1 MLKPLNQQTV
11 RDTTIYSKNHP
22 IKVLQFGEGNF
33 LRAFVDW
40 IIDLLNEKAG
50 FNGSVQ
56 IVQPIEK
63 GMADVLAE
71 QDGLYHLILQ
81 GIQNGESKDITRL
94 ITSVKDAMNPYED
107 YQRYLK
113 LGENPDLQF
122 IISNT
127 TEAGIAFDS
136 RDTSSEELP
145 NSFPGKLTA
154 LLHHRFQHFNRN
166 PPKDLVMIPCELID
180 KNGSNLRQVI
190 LQYCDLWKLDGKFK
204 HWVSD
209 QITFCNTLV
218 DRIVPGY
225 PRDKAPEIEQQIGY
239 KDKLIA
245 TGEYFHLWV
254 IEGPDWIRT
263 IFPTDKAG
271 LNVKFVSDQTPYRT
285 RKVRIL
291 NGLHTTMVPV
301 GILYGLETVR
311 EAVTDDVVG
320 TYLQQVLQQEIIPTL
335 DLPEDELSSFA
346 NDVLDR
352 FRNPY
357 IKHHLMSI
365 SLNSISKYKVRVLP
379 SVLKYIEL
387 KDELPKHL
395 LFSLASLIRFYKG
408 EWQGKP
414 IQLNDDKGAIAFI
427 QDAWK
432 LDDYE
437 QITNKIL
444 GNKDFW
450 GQDLTRI
457 DHLSEKVS
465 EFLEQIDN
473 KGMQEPLK
481 SLLD

>member
-1 MLKPLNQQTV
+1 MLKPLNQRTV
-11 RDTTIYSKNHP
+11 RNETIYSRNCP
-22 IKVLQFGEGNF
+22 VKVLQFGEGNF

-56 IVQPIEK
+56 IVQPIEN
-63 GMADVLAE
+63 GMADVLSE

-81 GIQNGESKDITRL
+81 GIQNGESKDVTRL
-94 ITSVKDAMNPYED
+94 ITSVKGAMNPYKD
-107 YQRYLK
+107 YQSYLE

-127 TEAGIAFDS
+127 TEAGIAFDK
-136 RDTSSEELP
+136 RDTTYEDLP
-145 NSFPGKLTA
+145 GSFPGKLTA
-154 LLHHRFQHFNRN
+154 LLHHRFQHFNGN
-166 PPKDLVMIPCELID
+166 PPKDLVVIPCELID

-190 LQYCDLWKLDGKFK
+190 LQYCDLWDLNDEFQN
-204 HWVSD
+204 WVRNE
-209 QITFCNTLV
+209 ITFCNTLV

-239 KDKLIA
+239 KDKLIV
-245 TGEYFHLWV
+245 TGEFFHLWV
-254 IEGPDWIRT
+254 IEGPEWIQD

-311 EAVTDDVVG
+311 ETITDDVVG
-320 TYLQQVLQQEIIPTL
+320 SYLQQALQREIIPTL
-335 DLPEDELSSFA
+335 DLPEDELNSFA

-352 FRNPY
+352 FRNPF
-357 IKHHLMSI
+357 IKHQLMSI

-387 KDELPKHL
+387 KDELPEHL

-408 EWQGKP
+408 EWQGNT
-414 IQLNDDKGAIAFI
+414 IQLNDDKEAISFI
-427 QDAWK
+427 QNAWK
-432 LDDYE
+432 TGDHKKVAQEILS
-437 QITNKIL
+437 NKR
-444 GNKDFW
+444 FW
-450 GQDLTRI
+450 DQDLTRV
-457 DHLSEKVS
+457 DHLSDKVT
-465 EFLEQIDN
+465 EFLVQIDN
-473 KGMQEPLK
+473 DGIKKPLK